1 MIQFL
6 ETTAATNTAGSMIT
20 LVLPMLIVIVF
31 FYLILYLP
39 QKRQEKKD
47 AEMRNSIDVGD
58 EVTTIGGVVGRV
70 ASIKDDTFVLET
82 TSDRVKIRFRRSAI
96 SSVEKL
102 DINVKKDA
110 KDGKDD
116 SAKKDDTAKKDAA
129 KKDIPLKK

>member
-6 ETTAATNTAGSMIT
+6 ETTVNSAGSMIT

-102 DINVKKDA
+102 DINVKKDS
-110 KDGKDD
+110 KDVKDD
-116 SAKKDDTAKKDAA
+116 SAKKEVAKKDAA
-129 KKDIPLKK
+129 PLKK

>member
-6 ETTAATNTAGSMIT
+6 ETTVNSAGSMIT
-20 LVLPMLIVIVF
+20 LVLLMLIVIVF

-102 DINVKKDA
+102 DINVKKDS
-110 KDGKDD
+110 KDVKDD
-116 SAKKDDTAKKDAA
+116 SAKKEAAKKDAA
-129 KKDIPLKK
+129 PLKK

>member
-6 ETTAATNTAGSMIT
+6 ETPVNSAGSMIT

-102 DINVKKDA
+102 DINVKKDS
-110 KDGKDD
+110 KDVKDD
-116 SAKKDDTAKKDAA
+116 SAKKEAAKKDAA
-129 KKDIPLKK
+129 PLKK

>member
-6 ETTAATNTAGSMIT
+6 ETASATGAGSIVT
-20 LVLPMLIVIVF
+20 LVLPMIIVIVF
-31 FYLILYLP
+31 MYLILYIP

-47 AEMRNSIDVGD
+47 TEMRNSIDVGD

-102 DINVKKDA
+102 DMGNTKDA
-110 KDGKDD
+110 KDDAGK
-116 SAKKDDTAKKDAA
+116 KKDSSIMKK
-129 KKDIPLKK
+129 

>member
-6 ETTAATNTAGSMIT
+6 ETTVNSAGSMIT

-102 DINVKKDA
+102 DINVKKDS
-110 KDGKDD
+110 KDVKDD
-116 SAKKDDTAKKDAA
+116 SAKKEAPKKDAA
-129 KKDIPLKK
+129 PLKK

>member
-6 ETTAATNTAGSMIT
+6 ETTVNSAGSMIT

-82 TSDRVKIRFRRSAI
+82 TSGRVKIRFRRSAI

-102 DINVKKDA
+102 DINVKKDS
-110 KDGKDD
+110 KDVKDD
-116 SAKKDDTAKKDAA
+116 SAKKEAAKKDAA
-129 KKDIPLKK
+129 PLKK

>member
-6 ETTAATNTAGSMIT
+6 ETTVNSAGSMIT

-39 QKRQEKKD
+39 KKRQEKKD

-102 DINVKKDA
+102 DINVKKDS
-110 KDGKDD
+110 KDVKDD
-116 SAKKDDTAKKDAA
+116 SAKKEAAKKDAA
-129 KKDIPLKK
+129 PLKK

>member
-6 ETTAATNTAGSMIT
+6 ETTVNSAGSMIT

-102 DINVKKDA
+102 DINVKKDS
-110 KDGKDD
+110 KDVKDD
-116 SAKKDDTAKKDAA
+116 SAKKEAAEKDAA
-129 KKDIPLKK
+129 PLKK

>member
-6 ETTAATNTAGSMIT
+6 ETTVNSAGSMIT

-102 DINVKKDA
+102 DMGNSKDA
-110 KDGKDD
+110 KEDAGKKKYT
-116 SAKKDDTAKKDAA
+116 SA
-129 KKDIPLKK
+129 LKK

>member
-6 ETTAATNTAGSMIT
+6 ETASSAGAGNIVT
-20 LVLPMLIVIVF
+20 LVLPMIIVIIF
-31 FYLILYLP
+31 MYLILYIP

-47 AEMRNSIDVGD
+47 TQMRNSIDVGD
-58 EVTTIGGVVGRV
+58 EVTTIGGIVGRV

-102 DINVKKDA
+102 DMVNSKDA
-110 KDGKDD
+110 KEDAGK
-116 SAKKDDTAKKDAA
+116 KKDTSA
-129 KKDIPLKK
+129 LKK

>member
-6 ETTAATNTAGSMIT
+6 ETASSAGAGNIVT
-20 LVLPMLIVIVF
+20 LVLPMIIVIIF
-31 FYLILYLP
+31 MYLILYIP

-47 AEMRNSIDVGD
+47 TQMRNSIDVGD
-58 EVTTIGGVVGRV
+58 EVTTIGGIVGRV

-102 DINVKKDA
+102 DMGNAKDA
-110 KDGKDD
+110 KEDAGK
-116 SAKKDDTAKKDAA
+116 KKDTSA
-129 KKDIPLKK
+129 LKK

>member
-6 ETTAATNTAGSMIT
+6 ETTVNSAGSMIT

-47 AEMRNSIDVGD
+47 AEMRKSIDVGD

-102 DINVKKDA
+102 DINVKKDS
-110 KDGKDD
+110 KDVKDD
-116 SAKKDDTAKKDAA
+116 SAKKEAAKKDAA
-129 KKDIPLKK
+129 PLKK

>member
-6 ETTAATNTAGSMIT
+6 ETTVNSAGSMIP

-102 DINVKKDA
+102 DINVKKDS
-110 KDGKDD
+110 KDVKDD
-116 SAKKDDTAKKDAA
+116 SAKKDAA
-129 KKDIPLKK
+129 PLKK

>member
-6 ETTAATNTAGSMIT
+6 ETTFNSAGSMIT
-20 LVLPMLIVIVF
+20 LVLMLIVIVF

-102 DINVKKDA
+102 DINVKKDS
-110 KDGKDD
+110 KDVKDD
-116 SAKKDDTAKKDAA
+116 SAKKEAAKKDAA
-129 KKDIPLKK
+129 PLKK

>member
-6 ETTAATNTAGSMIT
+6 ETASSAGAGNIVT
-20 LVLPMLIVIVF
+20 LVLPMIIVIIF
-31 FYLILYLP
+31 MYLILYIP

-47 AEMRNSIDVGD
+47 TQMRNSIDVGD
-58 EVTTIGGVVGRV
+58 EVTTIGGIVGRV

-102 DINVKKDA
+102 DMGNSKDA
-110 KDGKDD
+110 KEDDGK
-116 SAKKDDTAKKDAA
+116 KKDTSA
-129 KKDIPLKK
+129 LKK

>member
-6 ETTAATNTAGSMIT
+6 ETASSAGAGNIVT
-20 LVLPMLIVIVF
+20 LVLPMIIVIIF
-31 FYLILYLP
+31 MYLILYIP

-47 AEMRNSIDVGD
+47 TQMRNSIDVGD
-58 EVTTIGGVVGRV
+58 EVTTIGGIVGRV

-102 DINVKKDA
+102 DMGNSKDA
-110 KDGKDD
+110 KEDTGK
-116 SAKKDDTAKKDAA
+116 KKDTSA
-129 KKDIPLKK
+129 LKK

>member
-6 ETTAATNTAGSMIT
+6 ETTVNSAGSMIT

-102 DINVKKDA
+102 DINAKKDS
-110 KDGKDD
+110 KDVKDD
-116 SAKKDDTAKKDAA
+116 SAKKEAAKKDAA
-129 KKDIPLKK
+129 PLKK

>member
-1 MIQFL
+1 
-6 ETTAATNTAGSMIT
+6 MIT

-70 ASIKDDTFVLET
+70 ASIKEDTFVLET

-102 DINVKKDA
+102 DINVKKDS
-110 KDGKDD
+110 KDVKDD
-116 SAKKDDTAKKDAA
+116 SAKKEAAKKDAA
-129 KKDIPLKK
+129 PLKK

>member
-6 ETTAATNTAGSMIT
+6 ETASSAGAGNIVT
-20 LVLPMLIVIVF
+20 LVLPMIIVIIF
-31 FYLILYLP
+31 MYLILYIP

-47 AEMRNSIDVGD
+47 TQMRNSIDVGD
-58 EVTTIGGVVGRV
+58 EVTTIGGIVGRV

-102 DINVKKDA
+102 DMGNSKDTKEDAGKKKDT
-110 KDGKDD
+110 
-116 SAKKDDTAKKDAA
+116 ST
-129 KKDIPLKK
+129 LKK

>member
-6 ETTAATNTAGSMIT
+6 ETASSAGAGNIVT
-20 LVLPMLIVIVF
+20 LVLPMIIVF
-31 FYLILYLP
+31 IFMYLILYIP

-47 AEMRNSIDVGD
+47 TQMRNSIDVGD
-58 EVTTIGGVVGRV
+58 EVTTIGGIVGRV

-102 DINVKKDA
+102 DMGNSKDA
-110 KDGKDD
+110 KEDAGK
-116 SAKKDDTAKKDAA
+116 KKDTSA
-129 KKDIPLKK
+129 LKK